1 MIPDS
6 NKSNL
11 HCFRTREPQC
21 TCSHPEALVAGGGG
35 AGGGAGAGAG
45 GGKQRQGG
53 AEPHRM
59 RGKIDHPPDSRD
71 KVLFEGVKKQQSFE
85 SYLDTDGIKKQ
96 DHKYPV
102 GSQSQY
108 QGWK

>member
-1 MIPDS
+1 M
-6 NKSNL
+6 
-11 HCFRTREPQC
+11 
-21 TCSHPEALVAGGGG
+21 AGGG
-35 AGGGAGAGAG
+35 GGGAGAGAG
-45 GGKQRQGG
+45 AGKQRQGGGG

-59 RGKIDHPPDSRD
+59 RGKNDLSPDSRD

-102 GSQSQY
+102 GSQY
-108 QGWK
+108 QGWN